1 MNRYYQYDNIELW
14 EEKRWE
20 SKISTIYPLIQWLG
34 NNEKVDDTPY
44 AKPVDGLYGEDCRVL
59 PFYDRKTNCVSI
71 PEVVKYWN
79 DRGVHYERR
88 SQGGLTWLIM
98 CPTKCL
104 SDYSTKL
111 KTLVVMHR
119 ENILDPYWAMKTLDR
134 YKSYNDMVAEDQDLI
149 IVYICSNGPD
159 VNRVYVNILQEA
171 YVFVPGDTREVYFDV
186 SAVYDSGFKISQIP
200 GFTYVD
206 ANGAPVAD
214 PDSCVTKL
222 GKAQVPVLDI
232 TGRWENRCSLSRDQI
247 SKLNW
252 SCDGFDLSKTI
263 HCETGRRIAEGM
275 VLEYQFDTV
284 EDPGFIAYWD
294 RMGLNYESHNTKL
307 RRWTSCVPKST
318 LEDRKKIPAICV
330 MQEVNRANEHLAVT
344 EASYFY
350 EYFRIAAQGQC
361 ILINFVLE
369 DPEGNEILEDI
380 LKEAIDTYPIDPA
393 RVYIAGHS
401 HNGHYSLEFASRHPN
416 LIAAVATFGNSP
428 GLQNSGITPMTP
440 ERAAVFSKVDMPVII
455 LNGCKES
462 GHHYPMLSSYT
473 NAYGIPVNV
482 DERIADW
489 QLRLKVSNCPM
500 KTDTEIRAAANSDNY
515 AMRMLGIP
523 GDWGETIWVDGLEVY
538 IVDTKNNNGKIHL
551 RVVGEE
557 NMPHNTSPV
566 QQELSWSFMRRF
578 ARNQET
584 GEIVELY

>member
-1 MNRYYQYDNIELW
+1 MNNYYQFDNIALW
-14 EEKRWE
+14 DEALWGSR
-20 SKISTIYPLIQWLG
+20 ISSIYPLVQWLG
-34 NNEKVDDTPY
+34 ENEKVDPAPY
-44 AKPVDGLYGEDCRVL
+44 SSPAGGLYGEGCRIL
-59 PFYDRKTNCVSI
+59 PYYDKKTNCVSI

-88 SQGGLTWLIM
+88 SQGGLAWLIM

-104 SDYSTKL
+104 EDYGKKL

-119 ENILDPYWAMKTLDR
+119 ENLLDPYWAMKTLDKYRR
-134 YKSYNDMVAEDQDLI
+134 YNEMVAEDQDLV

-171 YVFVPGDTREVYFDV
+171 YVFVPGDTKEVYFDV
-186 SAVYDSGFKISQIP
+186 SAVYENGARIADIP
-200 GFTYVD
+200 DFQYTD
-206 ANGAPVAD
+206 AGGAPVAD
-214 PDSCVTKL
+214 PDSCVIRL
-222 GKAQVPVLDI
+222 GKVRIPVLDI

-247 SKLNW
+247 SKPNW
-252 SCDGFDLSKTI
+252 SCEGFDLSRII
-263 HCETGRRIAEGM
+263 HSDTGRRIAEGM
-275 VLEYQFDTV
+275 ALEYRYDTV

-294 RMGLNYESHNTKL
+294 RMGLKYEIHDTKL
-307 RRWTSCVPKST
+307 RRWTSCVPKGT
-318 LEDRKKIPAICV
+318 LEDGKKIPAICV

-350 EYFRIAAQGQC
+350 EYFRIAAQGEC

-369 DPEGNEILEDI
+369 DSDGNELLADILE
-380 LKEAIDTYPIDPA
+380 EAMAMYPIDPS
-393 RVYIAGHS
+393 RVYISGHS
-401 HNGHYSLEFASRHPN
+401 HNGHYALEFASRHPR
-416 LIAAVATFGNSP
+416 LIAAVTTFGNPP

-440 ERAAVFSKVDMPVII
+440 EREAMFSQVDMPVII

-462 GHHYPMLSSYT
+462 GHLYPLLSTYT
-473 NAYGIPVNV
+473 NAYGVPVNV

-489 QLRLKVSNCPM
+489 QMRLRVSNCPA
-500 KTDTEIRAAANSDNY
+500 KTAEEIRAAADSDNH

-523 GDWGETIWVDGLEVY
+523 GDRGETLWLGGLEVY
-538 IVDTKNNNGKIHL
+538 IVDVRNNNGKYHL

-578 ARNQET
+578 ARDPET
-584 GEIVELY
+584 GETIELY